1 MYLPQGYYRL
11 ASIVAEMILYIFWP
25 LPMGNGASS
34 ALLVQFGRNSAH
46 SYTKVLS
53 VPAVHLLLLLP
64 QYLFPP
70 ASSNYSIPSITIK
83 FNIIHQIV
91 PQGISF
97 TLDLSAN
104 RHMVADDLSSR
115 LFFCE
120 IINY

>member
-1 MYLPQGYYRL
+1 M
-11 ASIVAEMILYIFWP
+11 
-25 LPMGNGASS
+25 
-34 ALLVQFGRNSAH
+34 
-46 SYTKVLS
+46 VLS

-91 PQGISF
+91 PEGISF

-104 RHMVADDLSSR
+104 RHMVADDLSSLSFFSVR
-115 LFFCE
+115 LL
-120 IINY
+120 ITNAILSQKPGSLQT

>member
-1 MYLPQGYYRL
+1 MEDLLLFWYRL
-11 ASIVAEMILYIFWP
+11 AGTEPIPIPWFFLH
-25 LPMGNGASS
+25 
-34 ALLVQFGRNSAH
+34 QQ
-46 SYTKVLS
+46 
-53 VPAVHLLLLLP
+53 HLLLLLP

-104 RHMVADDLSSR
+104 RHRVADDLSS
-115 LFFCE
+115 LFFFCE